1 MSAGSIWE
9 ARRRRRPAF
18 AALDAAH
25 RARLAHQEDLVHAGG
40 EDLAGDVLGQI
51 ARQEDGEGR
60 DLLRPHGLD
69 PLDPLAIRLAL
80 GRDGADEAAPGEGR
94 DAIGAHVEARHV
106 EGDGFR
112 EADDAELRRGVIGL
126 AEIADQAGG
135 GGEMDEAAALLLPEM
150 LSGGARHIEGAEEM
164 HLHHRLEIIDAHLVE
179 EAVAQ
184 DAGIVD
190 DAVDAPEALDGLAH
204 DAFGGG
210 GIGDAGAIGDGLA
223 TGGADGIHHLM
234 SGLLILARAIGAA
247 AQIVDHD
254 PGALGGGQQRDLA
267 PDPAARPGDDDDF
280 ALQRTVGH
288 RVSLPWQASA
298 CGQADSGPNPCQGK

>member
-1 MSAGSIWE
+1 
-9 ARRRRRPAF
+9 
-18 AALDAAH
+18 
-25 RARLAHQEDLVHAGG
+25 
-40 EDLAGDVLGQI
+40 
-51 ARQEDGEGR
+51 
-60 DLLRPHGLD
+60 
-69 PLDPLAIRLAL
+69 
-80 GRDGADEAAPGEGR
+80 
-94 DAIGAHVEARHV
+94 
-106 EGDGFR
+106 
-112 EADDAELRRGVIGL
+112 
-126 AEIADQAGG
+126 
-135 GGEMDEAAALLLPEM
+135 MDEAAALLLPEM
-150 LSGGARHIEGAEEM
+150 LGGGARHIEGAEEM

-223 TGGADGIHHLM
+223 PGGADGVHHLV
-234 SGLLILARAIGAA
+234 GRAA
-247 AQIVDHD
+247 D
-254 PGALGGGQQRDLA
+254 PGPTPSALPPRSLTTTLAALGGGQQRDLA
-267 PDPAARPGDDDDF
+267 PDAAARPGDDDDL